1 MDIVIKHRNK
11 YNNIDF
17 IESNENDENSIQDSI
32 MKERR
37 EQLISK
43 RKKFIQNFKNK
54 KRLLSIIEAKNNN
67 NYKNN
72 DDLYLD
78 SLEINDIEKEPD
90 PISRIILLKKY
101 LKSNSPTIDLKF
113 ISNNLILLKSMF
125 SDFKKI
131 LFDYSTHNI
140 NDRIIINK
148 SILYNYICLLFE
160 PDLNPLI
167 SEFDFEFLTN
177 INTFFIYYLNIEN
190 IFDKK

>member
-1 MDIVIKHRNK
+1 MDIVIKHKKK
-11 YNNIDF
+11 YNDMDF
-17 IESNENDENSIQDSI
+17 IESNNNDENSIQDSI

-43 RKKFIQNFKNK
+43 RKQFIQNFRNK
-54 KRLLSIIEAKNNN
+54 QRLLSIIEAKNNN

-72 DDLYLD
+72 DDLYID

-101 LKSNSPTIDLKF
+101 LKSNSSTIDLKF
-113 ISNNLILLKSMF
+113 INNNLILLKSMF

-177 INTFFIYYLNIEN
+177 INTFFIYYLKRKYN
-190 IFDKK
+190 